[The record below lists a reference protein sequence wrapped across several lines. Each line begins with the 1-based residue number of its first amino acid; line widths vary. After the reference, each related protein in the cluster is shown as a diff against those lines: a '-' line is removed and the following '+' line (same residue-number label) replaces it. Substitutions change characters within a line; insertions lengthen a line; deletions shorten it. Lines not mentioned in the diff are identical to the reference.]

1 MAEGHRPDT
10 GQQRSSKIARF
21 IPRPQRVIAK
31 KLEDFTAL
39 LPKATLNLPSEA
51 EPLPKP
57 TSPSLNHQSTEAPVD
72 EAFRR
77 THKYLK
83 IGDRVSI
90 GESKHGV
97 LQYYGETHF
106 AEGVLCGVELD
117 DAAGGKH
124 SGIVDGV
131 TYFACRP
138 NHGIFVP
145 ESKVKLRVQQ
155 SVRTLPELSS
165 QAQTENEQPAVRPKS
180 ASLLSRLPKLGFS
193 GRASKLR
200 QKEIDTRDEVDEL
213 GSYVTGR
220 NTEAASYSAD
230 HAPLWR
236 DATTTCSPDSDSDD
250 YDRRDSSLRDRVS
263 PEVLQ
268 ELRSAL
274 MSELPPQEPAP
285 DPSAAPKNT
294 LSPIHENSDEVENRC
309 AKKTLSQSP
318 EGAVGGVDFL
328 SPIAEIMD
336 EMDEGSKQDSLG
348 ILTDG
353 AMRDIAVSVDG
364 QSYQGVLPNSFSI
377 DDVADIVDEE
387 QLDEGDE
394 EPCAAST
401 EFKPSDPLTDD
412 NIPMISSNV
421 LRILQ
426 YNFPDQVDYLNTV
439 MARSGAII
447 TNEPSPLSHTMSE
460 TPSSVTAD
468 LNSDE
473 SSMKKTSD
481 SLECSSGFATSIG
494 SVECELPSAADALTA
509 VNLSSLQGEDGTRPK
524 RPTSAYTV
532 RSTDTGFQ
540 GDSEME
546 NQSEAGT
553 AVSPCEDKMMRWST
567 CSSQDSGAVSESEF
581 QRRNLHPD
589 CCPDCGRV
597 PSPAGKHL
605 PSLHLQAPVSKDPM
619 LAVKQD
625 EAGAVQQQST
635 SEPEVVH
642 AAGEREMTRE
652 EGSSLDAHPA
662 EAGESQTNEPE
673 TATKDADD
681 IDIEKPVAEPEEAKV
696 AAMEKTGKA
705 VKTTLKRV
713 PISFPKP
720 APKVVVSK
728 VKAMIEASKTESEE
742 PTKKIVRQP
751 KKGRWDDVTSKLA
764 ASMADDKVKPKVKE
778 VKSKVFTNLEGAKQ
792 QATRPTALPPTLRK
806 PGRCSTS
813 SRGSVR
819 TEADAATPSSERHH
833 DSPCGESSKDD
844 TAESTTTAQDSTIM
858 KGGDAAS
865 VHSSGKGAA
874 SVKSALSECKTK
886 PTPKRPDYPRPW
898 NTRPPTKELDGASM
912 SRPALARR
920 SLPMQPKSPCM
931 PKTVHFSPLPC
942 SPAPRRQDVKKGT
955 AGAASR
961 VISQGPGTGRPSKIG
976 EVRIQAQSKAEFTK
990 EIQRLGALCESK
1002 TKELTM
1008 LKLQLRHASAG
1019 FASFGVI
1026 IQHLNAQVLQ
1036 NNSFRIPKLSE
1047 ELRKSQEEI
1056 EKARIAIE
1064 EYKNNIEEYKRNQ
1077 EKEIKAQKAE
1087 LEVMHTQRIEELEA
1101 THKNELT
1108 GYLESHARKIEEMKA
1123 FYTDIIESDRK
1134 SHEET
1139 LDALKQRHREKIDAI
1154 NEEYSLQLDSINED
1168 HQARQKE
1175 LEQRYETLQQQHKAL
1190 QQQAREFQESVLSD
1204 TDAKIQWL
1212 SKKNADLQKEVES
1225 LNVVLE
1231 MRANQIQSL
1240 QHANIE
1246 RERKEEELDRCKAKM
1261 QKMEARIED
1270 LQELLNEKAKV
1281 QSQLSVENA
1290 KLRETSEKQNRQL
1303 SRLDMHNEELKYK
1316 LRESVSSPMRDGG
1329 NKARARSTAHK
1340 RYSVADPTAMSQSWH
1355 AADHQS
1361 SPRASNG
1368 GGRLLGGAHGPHRSN
1383 QSSHSL
1389 PRGSSEGFQPRMRR
1403 SMSETSPPQDACVQ
1417 QLFASFAAA
1426 DVSGDSSIDDSLSTF
1441 ENTPCSQDDLLRLT
1455 WVKEDGDLLQQDSE
1469 SPNTPRVD
1477 SSS

>member
-39 LPKATLNLPSEA
+39 LPKATLNLPPEP
-51 EPLPKP
+51 EPLPQP
-57 TSPSLNHQSTEAPVD
+57 TSFSLNHQSTEAPVD

-90 GESKHGV
+90 GDSKHGV
-97 LQYYGETHF
+97 LRYYGETHF

-131 TYFACRP
+131 AYFACRP

-145 ESKVKLRVQQ
+145 ESKVKLRGQQ

-193 GRASKLR
+193 GRASKSR
-200 QKEIDTRDEVDEL
+200 QKEIDTTEEVDEL
-213 GSYVTGR
+213 RIYVTGR
-220 NTEAASYSAD
+220 STEAPSYSAD

-236 DATTTCSPDSDSDD
+236 DATATCSPDSDSDD
-250 YDRRDSSLRDRVS
+250 YDHRDSSLHDRVS

-274 MSELPPQEPAP
+274 MSELPPQQPAP

-294 LSPIHENSDEVENRC
+294 LSPIHENSDEVESRC

-336 EMDEGSKQDSLG
+336 EMDDGSKQDSLG

-387 QLDEGDE
+387 QLDEGDG

-401 EFKPSDPLTDD
+401 TFKPSDPLTDD

-460 TPSSVTAD
+460 TPSSATAD

-605 PSLHLQAPVSKDPM
+605 PSLRLQAPVSKDPM

-625 EAGAVQQQST
+625 EAGAVQEQFT

-642 AAGEREMTRE
+642 AAGEREVTCE
-652 EGSSLDAHPA
+652 EGSSPDAHPA
-662 EAGESQTNEPE
+662 EVGESQANEPE
-673 TATKDADD
+673 TETKDTDD
-681 IDIEKPVAEPEEAKV
+681 IDTEKPVAEPDEAKV
-696 AAMEKTGKA
+696 AAMEKVGKA
-705 VKTTLKRV
+705 EKTTLKRV

-728 VKAMIEASKTESEE
+728 VKAMIEAGKTESEE
-742 PTKKIVRQP
+742 PAKKIVRQP

-764 ASMADDKVKPKVKE
+764 ASMADDKAKPKVKE

-806 PGRCSTS
+806 TGRCSTS

-819 TEADAATPSSERHH
+819 TEADAATPTSERHH

-874 SVKSALSECKTK
+874 SVKSALSERKTK
-886 PTPKRPDYPRPW
+886 PTPKRLDYPRPW
-898 NTRPPTKELDGASM
+898 NTRPPLK
-912 SRPALARR
+912 
-920 SLPMQPKSPCM
+920 
-931 PKTVHFSPLPC
+931 
-942 SPAPRRQDVKKGT
+942 DVKKGT
-955 AGAASR
+955 AASR
-961 VISQGPGTGRPSKIG
+961 VISQGPGTGPPSKIG
-976 EVRIQAQSKAEFTK
+976 EARIQAQSKAEFTK

-1019 FASFGVI
+1019 FASFAVI

-1036 NNSFRIPKLSE
+1036 NDSFRIPKLSE

-1056 EKARIAIE
+1056 EKARIALEEYKNSIE
-1064 EYKNNIEEYKRNQ
+1064 EYKQNQ

-1087 LEVMHTQRIEELEA
+1087 LEVKHAQRIEELEA

-1123 FYTDIIESDRK
+1123 FYTDIIDSDRK

-1168 HQARQKE
+1168 HQTRQKE

-1246 RERKEEELDRCKAKM
+1246 LERKEEELDRCKAKM

-1368 GGRLLGGAHGPHRSN
+1368 GGRLLGVAHGPHRSN

-1426 DVSGDSSIDDSLSTF
+1426 DVSGDSS
-1441 ENTPCSQDDLLRLT
+1441 
-1455 WVKEDGDLLQQDSE
+1455 
-1469 SPNTPRVD
+1469 VD
-1477 SSS
+1477 

>member
-1 MAEGHRPDT
+1 MAEGHRLDT

-21 IPRPQRVIAK
+21 IPRPQRVIAR
-31 KLEDFTAL
+31 KLEDFTSL
-39 LPKATLNLPSEA
+39 LPKPSSSPSSLPSEP
-51 EPLPKP
+51 EPLLQ
-57 TSPSLNHQSTEAPVD
+57 TSSGSLNRKSTEVPVN
-72 EAFRR
+72 EALRR

-90 GESKHGV
+90 GESKLGI

-106 AEGVLCGVELD
+106 AEGVLCGIELD

-131 TYFACRP
+131 VYFTCRP

-145 ESKVKLRVQQ
+145 ESKVKLHVHQ
-155 SVRTLPELSS
+155 SVPTLPELSS
-165 QAQTENEQPAVRPKS
+165 PAQTENEQPAVRPKS

-193 GRASKLR
+193 GRASKSR
-200 QKEIDTRDEVDEL
+200 QREIDTTDEVDDA
-213 GSYVTGR
+213 GGYVTVC
-220 NTEAASYSAD
+220 NTEVVSYSAERD
-230 HAPLWR
+230 APLWR
-236 DATTTCSPDSDSDD
+236 DATISGSPDSDSDD
-250 YDRRDSSLRDRVS
+250 YDRRDPSLRDRVS

-274 MSELPPQEPAP
+274 MSELPPQQPAP
-285 DPSAAPKNT
+285 EPIAAPKNT
-294 LSPIHENSDEVENRC
+294 LSPIHENSDEVESRC
-309 AKKTLSQSP
+309 AKKILSQSP

-336 EMDEGSKQDSLG
+336 EMDEGSKQESLG

-364 QSYQGVLPNSFSI
+364 QSFQGVLPNSFSV
-377 DDVADIVDEE
+377 DDVADIMDEE
-387 QLDEGDE
+387 QLDEVEE

-401 EFKPSDPLTDD
+401 AFKPSDPLTDD

-447 TNEPSPLSHTMSE
+447 TNEPSPFSHTTSE
-460 TPSSVTAD
+460 TPSSAT
-468 LNSDE
+468 DE
-473 SSMKKTSD
+473 SGLKRTSD

-597 PSPAGKHL
+597 SSPAGKRL
-605 PSLHLQAPVSKDPM
+605 PPLRLQAPVSKDPM
-619 LAVKQD
+619 SAVKQD
-625 EAGAVQQQST
+625 EVDADQEQSAN
-635 SEPEVVH
+635 EPPVVRGDD
-642 AAGEREMTRE
+642 AGEQEEACE
-652 EGSSLDAHPA
+652 EGSSPDAHPA
-662 EAGESQTNEPE
+662 EACGNQASAPEPE
-673 TATKDADD
+673 TKDANHVGA
-681 IDIEKPVAEPEEAKV
+681 ENVEAEPDDTKV
-696 AAMEKTGKA
+696 AAAEKTGK
-705 VKTTLKRV
+705 VEKTTSKRV

-728 VKAMIEASKTESEE
+728 VKAMIEAGKTESEE
-742 PTKKIVRQP
+742 AVKKIVRQP

-764 ASMADDKVKPKVKE
+764 ASMADEKAKPKVKE

-792 QATRPTALPPTLRK
+792 QVTRPTALPPTLRK
-806 PGRCSTS
+806 PMRSMS

-819 TEADAATPSSERHH
+819 TEADALTPTSERHH
-833 DSPCGESSKDD
+833 ESPGGDSSKDD
-844 TAESTTTAQDSTIM
+844 TAESTTTAHDSSIM

-874 SVKSALSECKTK
+874 SVKSALSERKTK
-886 PTPKRPDYPRPW
+886 PAPKRPDYPRPW
-898 NTRPPTKELDGASM
+898 NTRPPTKA
-912 SRPALARR
+912 
-920 SLPMQPKSPCM
+920 
-931 PKTVHFSPLPC
+931 
-942 SPAPRRQDVKKGT
+942 DVKKGT
-955 AGAASR
+955 AGATTR
-961 VISQGPGTGRPSKIG
+961 VNSQGPGTGPPSKIG
-976 EVRIQAQSKAEFTK
+976 EARIQAQTKAEFTK
-990 EIQRLGALCESK
+990 EIQRLGALCESR

-1019 FASFGVI
+1019 FASFAVVV
-1026 IQHLNAQVLQ
+1026 QHLNAQVLQ

-1056 EKARIAIE
+1056 DKARIAIE
-1064 EYKNNIEEYKRNQ
+1064 EYKNKIEELKQ
-1077 EKEIKAQKAE
+1077 SHEKEIIS
-1087 LEVMHTQRIEELEA
+1087 LREELEA
-1101 THKNELT
+1101 SHKKRTEELEAAHQNELT
-1108 GYLESHARKIEEMKA
+1108 GYLEAHARKLEEMKT
-1123 FYTDIIESDRK
+1123 FYTDVVDSSRK
-1134 SHEET
+1134 SSDET
-1139 LDALKQRHREKIDAI
+1139 LDAMKQRHREKIDAI

-1168 HQARQKE
+1168 HQARYKE
-1175 LEQRYETLQQQHKAL
+1175 LEQRYEALQQQYKQL

-1231 MRANQIQSL
+1231 MRANQIQNL
-1240 QHANIE
+1240 QHAKIE
-1246 RERKEEELDRCKAKM
+1246 LERKEEELDRCKVKM

-1368 GGRLLGGAHGPHRSN
+1368 GGRLLSGAHGLHRIN
-1383 QSSHSL
+1383 QTSHSL

-1417 QLFASFAAA
+1417 QLFASFAA
-1426 DVSGDSSIDDSLSTF
+1426 DVSGDGSADESFSTF
-1441 ENTPCSQDDLLRLT
+1441 ENSPCSQDDLLRLT
-1455 WVKEDGDLLQQDSE
+1455 WVKEDGDILQQDSE
-1469 SPNTPRVD
+1469 TPNTPRVD
-1477 SSS
+1477 SS